1 MLTPAVVRVPLADGG
16 SILVQVDPDE
26 VPVDSRGPV
35 KAGRA
40 TDAVRELPQHLQA
53 VMGPVTDMARAVLE
67 QLRRAGPDGVTV
79 EFGVNLAAQAGA
91 VIAKS
96 EAGCHLK
103 VAMTWNAAASTGE
116 GAS

>member
-1 MLTPAVVRVPLADGG
+1 MLTPAVVLVPLEGGG
-16 SILVQVDPDE
+16 SILFQVDPAD
-26 VPVDSRGPV
+26 VPADPHGPV
-35 KAGRA
+35 KAGRVA
-40 TDAVRELPQHLQA
+40 DAVRELPQTLQTA
-53 VMGPVTDMARAVLE
+53 MGPVTDMARAVLE
-67 QLRRAGPDGVTV
+67 QLRRAGPDAVTV

-103 VAMTWNAAASTGE
+103 VTMAWNGTAHADQ